1 MFHRIR
7 ALHKWIGLIN
17 SLFLV
22 VISATGLLLAVKK
35 RFDWIQPATQKGEK
49 VESLADVASLG
60 DVAEAAFQVGLP
72 ELKTPED
79 IHRFEL
85 HVDKNVIKVTS
96 KDGFKEVQID
106 AKTAK
111 VLSVGD
117 RNDSLLETIH
127 DMSFFSPALHAWLL
141 PVVAVSL
148 FLLGISGAYM
158 FSVPVFR
165 RWKFRKGRTGK
176 PESTLPGLD

>member
-7 ALHKWIGLIN
+7 SLHRWIGLAN

-22 VISATGLLLAVKK
+22 LIASTGLLLAMKK
-35 RFDWIQPATQKGEK
+35 RFDWIQPATQKGE
-49 VESLADVASLG
+49 ELASLADVASLG
-60 DVAEAAFQVGLP
+60 SVAEAAFQVGLP
-72 ELKTPED
+72 ELRGPED

-96 KDGFKEVQID
+96 KEGFKEVQVD

-111 VLSVGD
+111 VLQVGD

-127 DMSFFSPALHAWLL
+127 DMSFFSPALHAWVL
-141 PVVAVSL
+141 PIVAVSL
-148 FLLGISGAYM
+148 FLLGLSGAYM
-158 FSVPVFR
+158 FAVPIFR
-165 RWKFRKGRTGK
+165 RWKHRRKLAEAG
-176 PESTLPGLD
+176 